1 MSIAFFFILFLPPTI
16 QTTHSKLNTHYCR
29 LYVNG
34 DTSLLNLGAEER
46 DPRLQTTRQMN
57 LRMTWLWVRR
67 FWCWTL
73 VMRRTASSWGMR
85 LHRLTSAKV
94 NNWVGS
100 FFISCHKSKS
110 SFPVLSHLTC
120 YKCYTNRYFYIC
132 RELQASSAHFT
143 ICKTKSST
151 QFFLHS

>member
-1 MSIAFFFILFLPPTI
+1 
-16 QTTHSKLNTHYCR
+16 
-29 LYVNG
+29 
-34 DTSLLNLGAEER
+34 
-46 DPRLQTTRQMN
+46 
-57 LRMTWLWVRR
+57 
-67 FWCWTL
+67 L